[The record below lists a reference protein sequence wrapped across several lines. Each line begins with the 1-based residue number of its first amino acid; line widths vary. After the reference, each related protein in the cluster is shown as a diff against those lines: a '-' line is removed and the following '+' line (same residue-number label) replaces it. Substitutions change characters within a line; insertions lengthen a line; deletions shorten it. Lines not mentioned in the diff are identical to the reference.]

1 MLKNW
6 ADTYMGDMGASDDE
20 YFPASKRIQM
30 PPGCATFFRN
40 EVFEQ
45 VLPRLG
51 KRLDA
56 TETEAF
62 YSNPFRKVR
71 SLARKPHYQVIYLAL
86 YTACFHRTSKQERL
100 SVADISRATGIDART
115 VQRDLVWLQ
124 ESGDIKLVEEGTPK
138 SRSERGK
145 PVWHVPLAK
154 FKMESR
160 RRGGRG
166 TVRWTPVPRFI
177 IEKYVPLYPR
187 AILLPVLQYIQQWQ
201 RRRGFYKDHAQ
212 RITGWPRRT
221 VFRALETLAKANNWR
236 DEFGLSRWELP
247 CPLEVSTEEFKFRLR
262 FLDTQWEAK
271 RGMTRIALTS
281 EFRKYF
287 APEPDDDDES

>member
-6 ADTYMGDMGASDDE
+6 ADTYVGDMGASDDGE
-20 YFPASKRIQM
+20 YLPASKRIQM
-30 PPGCATFFRN
+30 PPGCATYFN
-40 EVFEQ
+40 NKVFEK

-62 YSNPFRKVR
+62 YSDPFRNVR
-71 SLARKPHYQVIYLAL
+71 PLARKPHLQIVYLAL
-86 YTACFHRTSKQERL
+86 YTACFHKTSKQVRL
-100 SVADISRATGIDART
+100 SVADLSRLTGIDIRT
-115 VQRDLVWLQ
+115 DRHDLFWLQ
-124 ESGDIKLVEEGTPK
+124 ESNAIKKVEEGTPK
-138 SRSERGK
+138 SRRQERK
-145 PVWHVPLAK
+145 PLWHVPPAK

-187 AILLPVLQYIQQWQ
+187 AILLPVLQYIDQWQ
-201 RRRGFYKDHAQ
+201 RGGFYKDHAE

-221 VFRALETLAKANNWR
+221 VFRALEELAKN
-236 DEFGLSRWELP
+236 P
-247 CPLEVSTEEFKFRLR
+247 KKFRKERAEVMKKNRADRRLEKER
-262 FLDTQWEAK
+262 RERARLQDMK
-271 RGMTRIALTS
+271 S
-281 EFRKYF
+281 
-287 APEPDDDDES
+287 